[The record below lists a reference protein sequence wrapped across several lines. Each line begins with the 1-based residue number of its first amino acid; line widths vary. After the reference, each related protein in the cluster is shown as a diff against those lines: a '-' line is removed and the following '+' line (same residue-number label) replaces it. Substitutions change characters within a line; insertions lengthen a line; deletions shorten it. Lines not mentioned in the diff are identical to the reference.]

1 MLKKLLTAIA
11 MLALIPGAIAQLAD
25 PPGAGGQ
32 IQLIPPSPAPL
43 RPVPEIRIDKGAVP
57 AATVPDQTRVSV
69 RSLRITGQTLYPE
82 AELVSI
88 SGFASPSE
96 LSLADL
102 RGMAAKISEHYHRN
116 GYFVA
121 QAYLPPQDL
130 GNGVVTIAVLE
141 GRYGSINLRNS
152 TNLSNSLVNDLLEG
166 LNSGDTIAI
175 APLESRLLLLSDLPG
190 VVVKSTLVPGAAVGT
205 SDLIVEVTPGQRV
218 TGSVEADNAGN
229 RYTGANRIGGTVN
242 LNNPTGNGD
251 VASLRVLTSGDG
263 LKYGRASYQARIGKA
278 TAGIAY
284 AALDY
289 RLGKE
294 FEALQAH
301 GTARILTLYGGYP
314 LIRSRAT
321 NLNVLVSYDHK
332 TFEDRTDVP
341 PSLTD
346 KKARVWSATLYGNHR
361 DRMGAGGL
369 TSYSITGSAGEI
381 DILTP
386 AALAADAAGP
396 RTNGH
401 FGKLGFYASRL
412 QNVTDRFS
420 LYGAIN
426 GQFASKNLDISEKMS
441 LGGPYAVRA
450 YPVGEAYADE
460 GYVVNL
466 EARYRLP
473 APAAM
478 PGQVHLIGFVDTGTV
493 TINEDPWLAGPNRR
507 TLSATGVGLNWA
519 DYNNFSVSAT
529 WAHKL
534 GNARATSAPDSN
546 TRFWVHA
553 IKYF

>member
-1 MLKKLLTAIA
+1 MLRKLLIA
-11 MLALIPGAIAQLAD
+11 LALLALIPGATAQLAD

-32 IQLIPPSPAPL
+32 IQFVPPAPAPL

-57 AATVPDQTRVSV
+57 AATVPDQTRVAV

-88 SGFASPSE
+88 AGFASPAE
-96 LSLADL
+96 LSLSDL
-102 RGMAAKISEHYHRN
+102 RGMAARISEHYHRN

-130 GNGVVTIAVLE
+130 SNGVVTIAVLE

-152 TNLSNSLVNDLLEG
+152 TNLSGTLVNDLLQG
-166 LNSGDTIAI
+166 LNSGDIIAI

-218 TGSVEADNAGN
+218 TGSVEADNGGN

-263 LKYGRASYQARIGKA
+263 LKYGRASYQTRIGKA

-321 NLNVLVSYDHK
+321 NLNVLVAYDHK
-332 TFEDRTDVP
+332 KFEDRTDVP
-341 PSLTD
+341 PSLTE
-346 KKARVWSATLYGNHR
+346 KAARVWSATLYGNHR
-361 DRMGAGGL
+361 DRIGAGGL
-369 TSYSITGSAGEI
+369 TSYSLTGSAGEI

-386 AALAADAAGP
+386 AALATDAAGP
-396 RTNGH
+396 RTNGS
-401 FGKLGFYASRL
+401 FGKLGFQASRL

-420 LYGAIN
+420 LYGSIN

-466 EARYRLP
+466 EARYRLST
-473 APAAM
+473 PAAL

-493 TINEDPWLAGPNRR
+493 TINEEPFGAGPNRR
-507 TLSATGVGLNWA
+507 TLSAAGIGLNWA

-534 GNARATSAPDSN
+534 GNARATSAPDSDS
-546 TRFWVHA
+546 RFWIHA

>member
-1 MLKKLLTAIA
+1 MLRKLLIAIA
-11 MLALIPGAIAQLAD
+11 MLALIPGASAQLAD

-32 IQLIPPSPAPL
+32 IQLIPPPPAPL
-43 RPVPEIRIDKGAVP
+43 RPAPEIRIDKGAVP
-57 AATVPDQTRVSV
+57 AATIPDQTRVAV
-69 RSLRITGQTLYPE
+69 RSLRVTGQTLYTE

-88 SGFASPSE
+88 AGFAAPAE
-96 LSLADL
+96 LSLPDL

-130 GNGVVTIAVLE
+130 SNGVVTIAVLE
-141 GRYGSINLRNS
+141 GRYGNINLRNS
-152 TNLSNSLVNDLLEG
+152 TNLSDSLVNDLLAG

-263 LKYGRASYQARIGKA
+263 LKYGRASYQTRIGKA

-321 NLNVLVSYDHK
+321 NLYVLVAYDHK
-332 TFEDRTDVP
+332 RFEDRTDVP
-341 PSLTD
+341 PSLTE
-346 KKARVWSATLYGNHR
+346 KKARVLSATLYGNHR
-361 DRMGAGGL
+361 DRIGAGGL

-396 RTNGH
+396 RTNGS
-401 FGKLGFYASRL
+401 FGKLGFQASRL

-450 YPVGEAYADE
+450 YPVGEAYADA
-460 GYVVNL
+460 GYIVNL

-473 APAAM
+473 TPAAM

-493 TINEDPWLAGPNRR
+493 TINKDPFLAGPNRR
-507 TLSATGVGLNWA
+507 TLSAAGIGLNWA
-519 DYNNFSVSAT
+519 EFNNFSISAT

-534 GNARATSAPDSN
+534 GNARATSAPDSD

>member
-1 MLKKLLTAIA
+1 MLKHTFLFLAVTAVG
-11 MLALIPGAIAQLAD
+11 LPVQAQLLL

-32 IQLIPPSPAPL
+32 IQQVPPAPAPS
-43 RPVPEIRIDKGAVP
+43 RPAPEIRIEQRGAPVLP
-57 AATVPDQTRVSV
+57 ATDQTRIPV
-69 RSLRITGQTLYPE
+69 RALRITGQTLYPE

-88 SGFASPSE
+88 TGFAPPSE
-96 LSLADL
+96 LSLTDL
-102 RGMAAKISEHYHRN
+102 RGMAARISDHYHRN

-130 GNGVVTIAVLE
+130 GDGVVTIAVLE

-152 TNLSNSLVNDLLEG
+152 TNLSNTLVNDLLAG

-190 VVVKSTLVPGAAVGT
+190 VVVRSTLAPGAEVGT
-205 SDLIVEVTPGQRV
+205 SDLIVEITPGQRV

-263 LKYGRASYQARIGKA
+263 LKYGRASYQTRVGKA

-284 AALDY
+284 SALDY

-301 GTARILTLYGGYP
+301 GTARILTVYGGYP

-321 NLNVLVSYDHK
+321 NLNVLVAYDHK
-332 TFEDRTDVP
+332 RFEDRTDVP
-341 PSLTD
+341 PSLTE
-346 KKARVWSATLYGNHR
+346 KKVRVLSATLYGNHR
-361 DRMGAGGL
+361 DRIGAGGL
-369 TSYSITGSAGEI
+369 TSYSVTGSAGEL

-386 AALAADAAGP
+386 AALAQDAAGP
-396 RTNGH
+396 RANGS
-401 FGKLGFYASRL
+401 FGKLGFQASRL

-441 LGGPYAVRA
+441 LGGPYGVRA

-460 GYVVNL
+460 GYIVNL

-473 APAAM
+473 TPAAL

-493 TINEDPWLAGPNRR
+493 TINENPWLAGPNRR
-507 TLSATGVGLNWA
+507 TLSATGIGLNWA

-534 GNARATSAPDSN
+534 GNARATSAPDSD

>member
-1 MLKKLLTAIA
+1 MLRKLLIATA
-11 MLALIPGAIAQLAD
+11 MLAQFPGAIAQLAD

-32 IQLIPPSPAPL
+32 IQLIPPSTAPL
-43 RPVPEIRIDKGAVP
+43 RPIPEIRIDKGAVP
-57 AATVPDQTRVSV
+57 AATVPDQTRVAV

-88 SGFASPSE
+88 TGFSPSE
-96 LSLADL
+96 LTLSDL
-102 RGMAAKISEHYHRN
+102 RAMAAKISEHYHRN
-116 GYFVA
+116 GFFVA

-130 GNGVVTIAVLE
+130 SNGVVTIAVLE

-152 TNLSNSLVNDLLEG
+152 TNLSNTLVNDLLEG

-175 APLESRLLLLSDLPG
+175 GPLESRLLLLSDLPG
-190 VVVKSTLVPGAAVGT
+190 AVVKSTLVPGAAVGT
-205 SDLIVEVTPGQRV
+205 SDLVIDVTPGQRV

-263 LKYGRASYQARIGKA
+263 LKYGRASYQTRIGKA

-332 TFEDRTDVP
+332 RFEDRTDVP
-341 PSLTD
+341 PSLTE
-346 KKARVWSATLYGNHR
+346 KKVRVLSATLYGNHR
-361 DRMGAGGL
+361 DRIGAGGL
-369 TSYSITGSAGEI
+369 TSYSITGSAGEL

-386 AALAADAAGP
+386 AALAQDAAGP
-396 RTNGH
+396 RANGS
-401 FGKLGFYASRL
+401 FGKLGFQASRL

-420 LYGAIN
+420 LYGSIN

-441 LGGPYAVRA
+441 LGGPYGVRA

-473 APAAM
+473 TPTAM
-478 PGQVHLIGFVDTGTV
+478 PGQLHLIGFVDTGTV
-493 TINEDPWLAGPNRR
+493 TINEEPFGAGPNRR
-507 TLSATGVGLNWA
+507 TLSATGIGLNWA

-534 GNARATSAPDSN
+534 GNARATSAPDSD